1 MRKHFL
7 EEEVPMMSLVSKPAP
22 DFELEGYYHGQ
33 FGRYKLSDY
42 RKKWVLLLFYPL
54 DFTFVCPTEVLN
66 FSSAAEKFTILDCQI
81 FGISVDSVYVH
92 KAWVDTKREDGGLGG
107 NLNYPLLSDLNKV
120 TAREYGILMED
131 EGVAL
136 RGLFLVSP
144 EGVIMHSTINS
155 LSVGRSVTE
164 AMRVMK
170 AFQFVS
176 SHEGQVCP
184 ADWEDGK
191 DTMVA
196 NSDGM
201 KDYLASH

>member
-1 MRKHFL
+1 
-7 EEEVPMMSLVSKPAP
+7 MSLVGKPAP
-22 DFELEGYYHGQ
+22 DFELEGFFNGQ
-33 FGRYKLSDY
+33 FNNYKLLDL

-66 FSSAAEKFTILDCQI
+66 FSAAAEKFNKLNCQI

-92 KAWVDTKREDGGLGG
+92 KAWVDTKRGS
-107 NLNYPLLSDLNKV
+107 LNYPLLSDLNKV
-120 TAREYGILMED
+120 TARDYGILMED

-136 RGLFLVSP
+136 RGLFLISP

-164 AMRVMK
+164 AIRVMK

-176 SHEGQVCP
+176 SHIGQVCP
-184 ADWEDGK
+184 ADWEEGK
-191 DTMVA
+191 DTMTA
-196 NSDGM
+196 NPDGM
-201 KDYLASH
+201 KKYLTNH

>member
-1 MRKHFL
+1 
-7 EEEVPMMSLVSKPAP
+7 MSLVGRPAP
-22 DFELEGYYHGQ
+22 DFELEGYFNGQ
-33 FGRYKLSDY
+33 FNKYKLSDF
-42 RKKWVLLLFYPL
+42 RKKWVVLLFYPL

-66 FSSAAEKFTILDCQI
+66 FSAAAEKFNKLSCEI

-107 NLNYPLLSDLNKV
+107 SLNYPLLSDLNKV
-120 TAREYGILMED
+120 TARDYGILIEE

-136 RGLFLVSP
+136 RGLFLISP

-164 AMRVMK
+164 AMRVTK

-176 SHEGQVCP
+176 SHVGQVCP
-184 ADWEDGK
+184 ADWEEGK
-191 DTMVA
+191 DTMMA

-201 KDYLASH
+201 KKYLTNH

>member
-1 MRKHFL
+1 
-7 EEEVPMMSLVSKPAP
+7 MSFVGGPAP
-22 DFELEGYYHGQ
+22 DFELEGYFNGQ
-33 FGRYKLSDY
+33 FSKVKLTDY

-66 FSSAAEKFTILDCQI
+66 FSAAAEKFSKLNCQI
-81 FGISVDSVYVH
+81 FGISVDSIYVH

-107 NLNYPLLSDLNKV
+107 SLNYPLLSDLNKI
-120 TAREYGILMED
+120 TARDYGILMEE

-136 RGLFLVSP
+136 RGLFLISP
-144 EGVIMHSTINS
+144 EGVIMHAAINS

-164 AMRVMK
+164 AMRILK

-184 ADWEDGK
+184 ADWEEGK
-191 DTMVA
+191 DTMTA

-201 KDYLASH
+201 KKYLTNH

>member
-1 MRKHFL
+1 L
-7 EEEVPMMSLVSKPAP
+7 EEEVFMMSLVGKPAP
-22 DFELEGYYHGQ
+22 DFELEGYFNGQ
-33 FGRYKLSDY
+33 FSRYKLSDY

-66 FSSAAEKFTILDCQI
+66 FSSAAEKFTKLDCQI

-107 NLNYPLLSDLNKV
+107 SLNYPLLSDLNKV
-120 TAREYGILMED
+120 TARDYGILMED

-136 RGLFLVSP
+136 RGLFLINP
-144 EGVIMHSTINS
+144 DGVIMHSTINS

-201 KDYLASH
+201 KDYLTSH

>member
-1 MRKHFL
+1 MT
-7 EEEVPMMSLVSKPAP
+7 SLVGKPAP
-22 DFELEGYYHGQ
+22 DFELEGYFNGEIH
-33 FGRYKLSDY
+33 RYKLSDY

-54 DFTFVCPTEVLN
+54 DFSFVCPTEVLN
-66 FSSAAEKFTILDCQI
+66 FSAVAEKFCELNCQI

-92 KAWVDTKREDGGLGG
+92 KAWADTKREDGGLGG
-107 NLNYPLLSDLNKV
+107 DLSYPLLSDLNKV
-120 TAREYGILMED
+120 TVRDYGILMED
-131 EGVAL
+131 EGVSL
-136 RGLFLVSP
+136 RGLFLISP
-144 EGVIMHSTINS
+144 DGVIMHSTINS

-191 DTMVA
+191 DTMAA
-196 NSDGM
+196 NSKGV
-201 KDYLASH
+201 KEYLASH

>member
-1 MRKHFL
+1 MC
-7 EEEVPMMSLVSKPAP
+7 LVSHPAP
-22 DFELEGYYHGQ
+22 GFELEGYFKGQ
-33 FGRYKLSDY
+33 FETYKLSDH
-42 RKKWVLLLFYPL
+42 RGKWVILLFYPL

-66 FSSAAEKFTILDCQI
+66 FSAAAEQFAKLNCQI
-81 FGISVDSVYVH
+81 FGISVDSMYVH

-107 NLNYPLLSDLNKV
+107 SLNYPLLSDLNKV
-120 TAREYGILMED
+120 TARDYGILLEK

-136 RGLFLVSP
+136 RGLFLINH
-144 EGVIMHSTINS
+144 EGMIMHSTINS

-164 AMRVMK
+164 TLRVLK

-176 SHEGQVCP
+176 IHDGLVCP
-184 ADWEDGK
+184 ADWEEGK

-201 KDYLASH
+201 KKYLSSH

>member
-1 MRKHFL
+1 
-7 EEEVPMMSLVSKPAP
+7 MSLVGKTAP
-22 DFELEGYYHGQ
+22 DFELEGYFGGQ
-33 FGRYKLSDY
+33 ISRYKLSDY

-54 DFTFVCPTEVLN
+54 DFSFVCPTEVLN
-66 FSSAAEKFTILDCQI
+66 FSAAAEKFCGLNCQI

-107 NLNYPLLSDLNKV
+107 SLNYPLLSDLNKV
-120 TAREYGILMED
+120 AARDYGILMEG
-131 EGVAL
+131 EGVSL
-136 RGLFLVSP
+136 RGLFLISP
-144 EGVIMHSTINS
+144 DGMIMHSTINS

-176 SHEGQVCP
+176 AHEGQVCP

-191 DTMVA
+191 DAMVA
-196 NSDGM
+196 NSDGV
-201 KDYLASH
+201 KEYLASH

>member
-1 MRKHFL
+1 
-7 EEEVPMMSLVSKPAP
+7 MSLVNKPAP
-22 DFELEGYYHGQ
+22 DFELEGYFNGQ
-33 FGRYKLSDY
+33 FSRYKLSDY
-42 RKKWVLLLFYPL
+42 RKKWVILLFYPL

-66 FSSAAEKFTILDCQI
+66 FSAAADQFTKLNCQI
-81 FGISVDSVYVH
+81 FGVSVDSIYVH
-92 KAWVDTKREDGGLGG
+92 KAWVDTKREEGGLGG

-120 TAREYGILMED
+120 MARNYGILMED

-144 EGVIMHSTINS
+144 DGVIMHATINS

-164 AMRVMK
+164 AIRVLK

-176 SHEGQVCP
+176 SNVGQVCP
-184 ADWEDGK
+184 ADWEEGK
-191 DTMVA
+191 DSMAA

-201 KDYLASH
+201 KKYLASH